1 MDMLCKAIHLGAD
14 ISFAY
19 YCNEVRLSHG
29 DGAALV
35 RRPLVP
41 AARATHLPRDV
52 GICNE
57 APPPRGVD
65 RKRCAVLTPHRNER
79 MIPDDVLAGSIR

>member
-1 MDMLCKAIHLGAD
+1 MDMLCKAIHLGAE

-19 YCNEVRLSHG
+19 YCNEVGLS
-29 DGAALV
+29 DGTKAALV

-57 APPPRGVD
+57 APPPRASIASGA
-65 RKRCAVLTPHRNER
+65 RYSLRTEMK
-79 MIPDDVLAGSIR
+79 DDSR

>member
-1 MDMLCKAIHLGAD
+1 MV
-14 ISFAY
+14 
-19 YCNEVRLSHG
+19 NEAARVRG
-29 DGAALV
+29 PV
-35 RRPLVP
+35 VP

-52 GICNE
+52 VICNE

-65 RKRCAVLTPHRNER
+65 RKRCAVLTPYRNER

>member
-1 MDMLCKAIHLGAD
+1 MLT
-14 ISFAY
+14 
-19 YCNEVRLSHG
+19 E
-29 DGAALV
+29 AALV

-41 AARATHLPRDV
+41 AVRATYLPRDV

-65 RKRCAVLTPHRNER
+65 RSGARYSLRTEMK
-79 MIPDDVLAGSIR
+79 G

>member
-1 MDMLCKAIHLGAD
+1 MLT
-14 ISFAY
+14 
-19 YCNEVRLSHG
+19 E
-29 DGAALV
+29 AALV

-41 AARATHLPRDV
+41 AARATYLPRDV

-65 RKRCAVLTPHRNER
+65 RKRCAVFTAAPKRK
-79 MIPDDVLAGSIR
+79 DDSR

>member
-1 MDMLCKAIHLGAD
+1 MLT
-14 ISFAY
+14 
-19 YCNEVRLSHG
+19 E
-29 DGAALV
+29 AALV

-41 AARATHLPRDV
+41 AARATYLPRDV

-65 RKRCAVLTPHRNER
+65 RKRCAVLTPYRNER